1 MSGMFGSTDSNTTQ
15 EWKPP
20 EWTNDKWQEG
30 VDRAYDISGVYG
42 NGADLSWQGPFAMP
56 ATTEQV
62 DAMSGLRGMALP
74 MVGNPQYMQQQANAK
89 NNTIQQGLTG
99 GMTNPYQGASNPFGG
114 ASNPEFERM
123 LASTRQGMEESFGRG
138 TAANTNASAARDRA
152 YGGSAHNELAAVQ
165 GGELAKQV
173 AGMESGMRN
182 DQYNRAA
189 GLWGQDTGRNAG
201 LAETGFGRQLQT
213 LGMMPSLQA
222 GDVNLLNSLLSGGEL
237 FRGLDQLELDKQ
249 IGRHQQ
255 NVMQP
260 TAALNILM
268 DALARAS
275 GGGGTASTITRG
287 GGGLF
292 R

>member
-1 MSGMFGSTDSNTTQ
+1 
-15 EWKPP
+15 
-20 EWTNDKWQEG
+20 
-30 VDRAYDISGVYG
+30 
-42 NGADLSWQGPFAMP
+42 
-56 ATTEQV
+56 
-62 DAMSGLRGMALP
+62 MSGLRGMALP
-74 MVGNPQYMQQQANAK
+74 MVGNPQYMQQQANTK
-89 NNTIQQGLTG
+89 NNTIQQGLSG
-99 GMTNPYQGASNPFGG
+99 GMTNPYQGQSNPFGG

-189 GLWGQDTGRNAG
+189 GLWGQDIGRNAG

-237 FRGLDQLELDKQ
+237 FRGLDQKELDSQ

-255 NVMQP
+255 NVQQP
-260 TAALNILM
+260 IAALNILL

-275 GGGGTASTITRG
+275 GGGGTSSTITRG

-292 R
+292 G